1 MCVGGGARSYSYS
14 LFIPYSG
21 RCGYIHVVH
30 CLSVVVEEM
39 EISYEVVFK
48 YLQYREYPEEA
59 TENIKRAIRNK
70 SKKFILKDGVLFY
83 SCNGKLKQWIND
95 KQQRKSVVESCHADK
110 LGGHLGRDKT
120 REKVTAR

>member
-1 MCVGGGARSYSYS
+1 MCVEGGGRDHIHIRY
-14 LFIPYSG
+14 LFLNSG

-83 SCNGKLKQWIND
+83 SCNGKFKQWIND
-95 KQQRKSVVESCHADK
+95 KQQ
-110 LGGHLGRDKT
+110 
-120 REKVTAR
+120 